1 MQLFLFSCNFWGKI
15 MMRSTY
21 CGQVTEELIDQTI
34 TIAGWV
40 HRRRDHGGVIFLDMR
55 DREGLLQVVIDPDT
69 PEAFATADAAR
80 SEYLLKIT
88 GRVRRRYEGTE
99 NPNMVSG
106 QVELLGKE
114 IELLAKSDTP
124 PFPLN
129 DDNITVSEELRLKY
143 RFLDMRRPE
152 MQERMKFRA
161 KATSTIR
168 RYLDDHGFLDVET
181 PVLTRAT
188 PEGARDY
195 LVPSRTRQGNFFALP
210 QSPQLFKQ
218 LLMVAG
224 FDRYYQI
231 AKCFRDE
238 DLRADRQPEFT
249 QVDIETSFLSD
260 EEIMDITEGLTK
272 NLFKTMLDVEFDT
285 FPRMTYADAMRDYA
299 SDKPDLRIPLK
310 LIDVAD
316 IMQHVEFK
324 VFSGPAQDPKG
335 RVVAL
340 RIPNGGEM
348 SRKQIDEYTKFVGIY
363 GARGLAYI
371 KVNDASNI
379 NNGVEKESGLQS
391 PIIKN
396 MTDEVLIEL
405 IERTDAQTGDIIF
418 FGADKAKIVNDAMG
432 ALRVKIGTDLNLFT
446 CEWAPLWVVDFP
458 MFEETDDGK
467 WTSVHHPF
475 TRPKGSV
482 EELKQSPE
490 TALSIAYDMVLNGT
504 EIGGGSLRINTVDM
518 QEAVFDALGISKE
531 EAELKFKFLMD
542 ALRFGAPPHGGLAFG
557 LDRLIMLMVGASSI
571 RDVIAFPKTKTADC
585 PLTEAPAEVDNRQLR
600 ELGIRIRE
608 KQQAE

>member
-1 MQLFLFSCNFWGKI
+1 

-143 RFLDMRRPE
+143 RFLDIRRPE

-608 KQQAE
+608 KQKAE